1 MTNKYLFDTNIF
13 IYYFNNDEKVLQLFF
28 DDFITQNQVF
38 YSFISEIE
46 LLSFPKLNSTQNE
59 KIRNFL
65 SAFNEILIDSAII
78 SKVIELKRKYSIKL
92 GDSIIAATALEL
104 NAILVTRN
112 EKDFNTIS
120 KIKILNPFK

>member
-46 LLSFPKLNSTQNE
+46 LLSFPKLNSPQNE